1 MRLQISLD
9 RRIAEAQL
17 EREGHRALS
26 EPRRI
31 DGGVR
36 RLELTAGQSGGD
48 QGQDEVA
55 RPAGLPQACAPGAQ
69 QQMVVAQQT
78 TGPLPG
84 GGQGR
89 CTYGGWPVPMG
100 PGAQGHPGVPQG
112 DPSGL
117 LPLQGLPAGHPQ
129 GSYQGVGEQ
138 RARFPCRHWPQ
149 G

>member
-1 MRLQISLD
+1 M
-9 RRIAEAQL
+9 
-17 EREGHRALS
+17 S

-31 DGGVR
+31 DGGIR

-55 RPAGLPQACAPGAQ
+55 RPTGLPQAFAPGAQ

-89 CTYGGWPVPMG
+89 AAAMVAGQFLWGA
-100 PGAQGHPGVPQG
+100 AQGA
-112 DPSGL
+112 GL
-117 LPLQGLPAGHPQ
+117 G
-129 GSYQGVGEQ
+129 
-138 RARFPCRHWPQ
+138 
-149 G
+149 